1 MEKDLKTEE
10 FIKKSI
16 EIHGDKYD
24 YSEVY
29 YESSKK
35 KIIIICKIHGK
46 FEKRASAH
54 IGTQKHGCKKCSI
67 ESRLLTLDFF
77 LEKSKEVHGDKYD
90 YSLVEYVN
98 TNTKVKIICKEH
110 GMFEQLS
117 YSHLAGSGCAKCSGK
132 NKTIDDFIKKAKEVH
147 ADKFDYSLVTEYKP
161 NREKMTV
168 ICKKHGAFGVTYDH
182 HINRCQGC
190 PKCKSLNL
198 DGFIEKANKVHDNK
212 YDYSKVIYTNNRAK
226 VDIICPIH
234 GLFNQRVSEH
244 INKKSGCL
252 ECSLEAVRMSVDDFI
267 YKANKKHDNKYVYDK
282 DLINFKNNKEKVSI
296 FCPNHGVFIQKV
308 NSHLCGSGCPSC
320 KESKGERFIS
330 NYLKKEKIKF
340 KKQYKFDDCRN
351 ILPLPF
357 DFYLLE
363 YNMCIEFNGKQH
375 YEPIEMFGG
384 EKMFISQQ
392 KRDEIKKEYC
402 KQNNIPLI
410 IIKYDEDIE
419 KILNESIF

>member
-198 DGFIEKANKVHDNK
+198 DGFI
-212 YDYSKVIYTNNRAK
+212 
-226 VDIICPIH
+226 
-234 GLFNQRVSEH
+234 
-244 INKKSGCL
+244 
-252 ECSLEAVRMSVDDFI
+252 
-267 YKANKKHDNKYVYDK
+267 
-282 DLINFKNNKEKVSI
+282 
-296 FCPNHGVFIQKV
+296 
-308 NSHLCGSGCPSC
+308 
-320 KESKGERFIS
+320 
-330 NYLKKEKIKF
+330 
-340 KKQYKFDDCRN
+340 
-351 ILPLPF
+351 
-357 DFYLLE
+357 
-363 YNMCIEFNGKQH
+363 
-375 YEPIEMFGG
+375 
-384 EKMFISQQ
+384 
-392 KRDEIKKEYC
+392 
-402 KQNNIPLI
+402 
-410 IIKYDEDIE
+410 
-419 KILNESIF
+419 